1 MKKIVMLLALF
12 VPLVTVA
19 QKEIKP
25 SLTKAEKALRDGK
38 YAEAKAIIDVTV
50 ASQEF
55 MVDKKGQPSKNAAKA
70 WYLKGLVYTSFDTT
84 KNEEAKKLE
93 ANAFQVA
100 KEAFLKCQEIDGGKN
115 TSFIN
120 DPSGLPILDT
130 QLKPYLAQ
138 KYFAKAVTAY
148 QDEKDYKKAFELM
161 ESTLFFI
168 PKDTAVLMNAGVFF
182 GPAAEEDDKSI
193 AYLKKYQELGGKSPD
208 AYVILFSIYRD
219 KKKDNEMA
227 LKIAQEAVAAFP
239 NHPDFPRYELDMYIK
254 MNRLPDAKIAMEK
267 QVKANPEDKE
277 SRYYLGVINMEL
289 GDLTA
294 AKSWYDEAI
303 KLDPKYFEPQLAKA
317 ELIYG
322 DAKKVKGEMNQLG
335 NSKDDFK
342 KKVELDKVYQEK
354 LRIAL
359 PYWEALE
366 KMSPDDG
373 KVLDNLYI
381 MYNDLEMTA
390 QVTRIEK
397 RMKALGLLD

>member
-12 VPLVTVA
+12 APLVTMA

-25 SLTKAEKALRDGK
+25 SLSKAEKALRDGK
-38 YAEAKAIIDVTV
+38 YADAKAIIDVTV

-84 KNEEAKKLE
+84 KNAEAKKLDP
-93 ANAFQVA
+93 NPFQVA

-120 DPSGLPILDT
+120 DPGGLPILDA
-130 QLKPYLAQ
+130 QMKPFLAQ
-138 KYFAKAVTAY
+138 SYFSKAVAAY
-148 QDEKDYKKAFELM
+148 QEEKDYKKAFVLM
-161 ESTLFFI
+161 ENTLFFI
-168 PKDTAVLMNAGVFF
+168 PNDTAVLMNAGVFF

-193 AYLKKYQELGGKSPD
+193 MYLKKYQEKGGKSPD

-227 LKIAQEAVAAFP
+227 LKIAQEAVATFP

-267 QVKANPEDKE
+267 QIKANPQDKE

-289 GDLTA
+289 GDLAAATA
-294 AKSWYDEAI
+294 SYDEAI
-303 KLDPKYFEPQLAKA
+303 TL
-317 ELIYG
+317 
-322 DAKKVKGEMNQLG
+322 
-335 NSKDDFK
+335 
-342 KKVELDKVYQEK
+342 YQ
-354 LRIAL
+354 
-359 PYWEALE
+359 
-366 KMSPDDG
+366 
-373 KVLDNLYI
+373 VLLSF
-381 MYNDLEMTA
+381 
-390 QVTRIEK
+390 
-397 RMKALGLLD
+397 

>member
-12 VPLVTVA
+12 VPLATVA

-25 SLTKAEKALRDGK
+25 SLTKAEKALREAK

-70 WYLKGLVYTSFDTT
+70 WYLKGLVYTAFDTT
-84 KNEEAKKLE
+84 KNAEAKKLE

-100 KEAFLKCQEIDGGKN
+100 KEAFMKSEEIDGGK
-115 TSFIN
+115 SASLIN
-120 DPSGLPILDT
+120 DANGLPLLMT
-130 QLKPYLAQ
+130 QLKPFLAQ
-138 KYFAKAVTAY
+138 SYFSKAITAY
-148 QDEKDYKKAFELM
+148 QDEKDYKKAFEM
-161 ESTLFFI
+161 VENTLFFI
-168 PKDTAVLMNAGVFF
+168 PNDTAVLMNAGVFF

-193 AYLKKYQELGGKSPD
+193 AYLKKYQEKGGKSPD
-208 AYVILFSIYRD
+208 AYVILFGIYRD
-219 KKKDNEMA
+219 KKKDNDMA

-289 GDLTA
+289 GDLTSA
-294 AKSWYDEAI
+294 QSWYDEAI
-303 KLDPKYFEPQLAKA
+303 KLDPKYFEPQIAKA
-317 ELIYG
+317 EIIYG
-322 DAKKVKGEMNQLG
+322 DAKKVKSEMNQLG

-342 KKVELDKVYQEK
+342 KKVELDKLYQEK
-354 LRIAL
+354 LRVAL

-373 KVLDNLYI
+373 KVLDNLYL
-381 MYNDLEMTA
+381 MYNDLEITA

>member
-12 VPLVTVA
+12 APLVTMA

-25 SLTKAEKALRDGK
+25 SLSKAEKALRDGK
-38 YAEAKAIIDVTV
+38 YADAKAIIDVTV

-84 KNEEAKKLE
+84 KNAEAKKLDP
-93 ANAFQVA
+93 NPFQVA

-120 DPSGLPILDT
+120 DPGGLPILDA
-130 QLKPYLAQ
+130 QMKPFLAQ
-138 KYFAKAVTAY
+138 SYFSKAVAAY
-148 QDEKDYKKAFELM
+148 QEEKDYKKAFVLM
-161 ESTLFFI
+161 ENTLFFI
-168 PKDTAVLMNAGVFF
+168 PNDTAVLMNAGVFF

-193 AYLKKYQELGGKSPD
+193 MYLKKYQEKGGKSPD

-227 LKIAQEAVAAFP
+227 LKIAQEAVATFP

-267 QVKANPEDKE
+267 QIKANPQDKE

-289 GDLTA
+289 GDLAAATA
-294 AKSWYDEAI
+294 SYDEAI

-317 ELIYG
+317 EIIYS
-322 DAKKVKGEMNQLG
+322 DAKKVKAEMNQLG

-342 KKVELDKVYQEK
+342 KKVELDKVYQDK
-354 LRIAL
+354 LRVAL

-366 KMSPDDG
+366 KMSPDEG
-373 KVLDNLYI
+373 KVLDNLYQ

-390 QVTRIEK
+390 QVARIEK

>member
-1 MKKIVMLLALF
+1 MKKIVILLALF
-12 VPLVTVA
+12 VPLATMA

-25 SLTKAEKALRDGK
+25 SLPKAEKALREAK
-38 YAEAKAIIDVTV
+38 YAEAKEIIDATV
-50 ASQEF
+50 ASQDF

-70 WYLKGLVYTSFDTT
+70 WYLRGIIYVALDTT
-84 KNEEAKKLE
+84 KNPAAKTLE
-93 ANAFQVA
+93 TNAFKVA
-100 KEAFLKCQEIDGGKN
+100 KESFTKSEEIDGGKSTSLINN
-115 TSFIN
+115 TDGF
-120 DPSGLPILDT
+120 PLLMT
-130 QLKPYLAQ
+130 QLKPVFAQ
-138 KYFAKAVTAY
+138 NYFTKGVTAY
-148 QDEKDYKKAFELM
+148 QEEKDFKKAFELV
-161 ESTLFFI
+161 EQTLYFI
-168 PKDTAVLMNAGVFF
+168 PTDTAVLMNAGVFF
-182 GPAAEEDDKSI
+182 GPAAEEQDKSI
-193 AYLKKYQELGGKSPD
+193 AYLRKYQELGGKSPD

-227 LKIAQEAVAAFP
+227 LKIAKEALVAFP

-254 MNRLPDAKIAMEK
+254 MNRLPEAKVAMEK
-267 QVKANPEDKE
+267 QIKAFPEDRE
-277 SRYYLGVINMEL
+277 ARYYLGVINMEL
-289 GDLTA
+289 GDA
-294 AKSWYDEAI
+294 ASAMAAYDEAI
-303 KLDPKYFEPQLAKA
+303 KLDPKYFEPQIAKA

-322 DAKKVKGEMNQLG
+322 DAKKVKAEMNQLG

-342 KKVELDKVYQEK
+342 KKVELDKLYQDK

-397 RMKALGLLD
+397 KMKSLGLLD